1 MKKEKVNFLS
11 VIVPAYKQEGTIKK
25 DLLRIKS
32 VLDKI
37 RYDYELICV
46 ADGKEDDTYKN
57 ARSVRS
63 SKINVVGYKNNR
75 GKGYAVRYG
84 MARAKGNYIAFI
96 DSGMD
101 IDPNG
106 ISMIIEH
113 MEWYDADIIVGS
125 KRHPAS
131 QVEYPLLRKIYS
143 IGYQIGLKILFGLNI
158 KDTQAGLKIFK
169 REVLVDVLPRLLVKR
184 FAFDIELLAVAN
196 KLGYKKIF
204 EAPIKVDPERF
215 VFSSTVKT
223 RTILEVLVDTL
234 AVYYRLV
241 ILRYYDNRSKRMWK
255 YDPEL
260 DYKINTGEYESKS

>member
-1 MKKEKVNFLS
+1 MKKQKTNFLS
-11 VIVPAYKQEGTIKK
+11 VIVPAFKQEKTIQK
-25 DLLRIKS
+25 DLLRIKE
-32 VLDKI
+32 VLERI

-46 ADGKEDDTYKN
+46 ADGMGDDTYKN
-57 ARSVRS
+57 AKKARS
-63 SKINVVGYKNNR
+63 SKIKVVGYQNNR

-113 MEWYDADIIVGS
+113 MEWYDADIIIGS

-131 QVEYPLLRKIYS
+131 QVEYPLLRKVYS
-143 IGYQIGLKILFGLNI
+143 IGYQIGLKILFGLSVR
-158 KDTQAGLKIFK
+158 DTQAGLKIFK
-169 REVLVDVLPRLLVKR
+169 RKVLEDVLPRLLVKR
-184 FAFDIELLAVAN
+184 FAFDIELLVVAR

-204 EAPIKVDPERF
+204 EAPIKIDSERF
-215 VFSSTVKT
+215 VFSSTIKAKT
-223 RTILEVLVDTL
+223 IFEVLVDTL
-234 AVYYRLV
+234 AVFYRLV
-241 ILRYYDNRSKRMWK
+241 ILRYYDNGNKRKWK

-260 DYKINTGEYESKS
+260 DFRINTGKYETKS